1 MMNGDVYDD
10 DSVDDKDDK
19 IIDYDDNDYNEV
31 MQCSLVFSTTYYR
44 TINITSLNGKL
55 SYYLY
60 NIINSHIISLISTQK
75 RLYHN
80 KSWAFKL
87 NPNFLAFFFFCFLS
101 FEPRK
106 YIYICMY
113 VCMNACTIV
122 CMYVCL
128 CLCMFICMFACM
140 YICILNLVVSY
151 LLNISIFPSTLC
163 YLHWSN

>member
-1 MMNGDVYDD
+1 MMN
-10 DSVDDKDDK
+10 VDDKDDK

-75 RLYHN
+75 RLYHH

-106 YIYICMY
+106 YIYIYVCMYECMYDCMHVCMLVSMYVYMY
-113 VCMNACTIV
+113 VCMYV
-122 CMYVCL
+122 YMYQRL
-128 CLCMFICMFACM
+128 
-140 YICILNLVVSY
+140 Y
-151 LLNISIFPSTLC
+151 
-163 YLHWSN
+163 